1 MKLSKDGYK
10 RNSKDVNNPYNI
22 IPSGDITMKGVDF
35 PVMGTDNLGNQQLM
49 QPGFDYKFPGN
60 MVFEQP
66 VQDKPTNKV
75 KQRRTERDNKLLPNY
90 NKQMGDVSTHLMTTI
105 EMTDDDGSPI
115 YMAIPMLYP
124 TVEGQ
129 ETPDP
134 TSWTEFQKGEEQDAF
149 KMALERGEV
158 YYFNSA
164 EEADAF
170 AKGGYKTPNLKKR
183 KHGGEDSKDDNDQL
197 GVRNALQAIKPIL
210 GKTLSKFLPLVNM
223 FKPLEAGRGSTLS
236 DLHFSNQLP
245 DVVEMDEDD
254 MQVYEI
260 LLGKKVPE
268 QGLLFQSPEFD
279 EFSKALILANQAN
292 SIENSIAEQYNIPNY
307 QSTGEVDNTEVKD
320 YFTAY
325 LKSPLFKRRAIDL
338 HGEDNWESVRD
349 AKLERLENTE
359 VDFSGEEEWLDIYN
373 QENPTLRD
381 IMYAS
386 RRIPEIQSRYKRP
399 NYMDEGNENP
409 IIKVNPGQAITMGE
423 DLNLSY
429 NPFNSIVANEYS
441 HALGASNSLDPF
453 PYRMT
458 DKEIRLSEQRKP
470 NAPYD
475 SHDSRSYEMKS
486 DIDTTRYELWK
497 AGLYNFEEDFM
508 FDQSHIDYIRN
519 NPDKFIKD
527 ENLFKQYDDDVIID
541 QMNIYTD
548 VGTTPFAVGKFGTE
562 LPKAQWYNPFDPKY
576 KALYQSAKNLFSPS
590 KNKLNLDYRSTR
602 NPSLFTNRPHDVGVN
617 SPFYKMTDYRKKNWP
632 YANWQDY
639 IKSQQVPLQSNL
651 KSSQIQLPSIIND
664 SELTKIIDNKGDIN
678 NNLFLQY
685 LQKIKGLSPQERY
698 DRGKMLG
705 VYETMMQNNRGR
717 GAINYN
723 AFADEVQQSLNP
735 TLLFPTMY
743 TSLQPPST
751 QFTTYWQGKDKFNI
765 FKGDNPARG
774 NLLLT
779 TIDDAGVTDYS
790 KSIGAGHFGKSL
802 TDKLVLGH
810 NRVAFSDEFPDA
822 TISVEK
828 QSDYA
833 QKYNKNLQKKK
844 DYLSKENPINYEGN
858 LRRIESYNNLLN
870 YIDTDD
876 INFIDAMLATED
888 GMHWSDQYLIGTIR
902 DFIRSSPSIRANA
915 EYRGPNVSDED
926 YQTSV
931 DISNHNFF
939 KNEEFNSIMRSNVN
953 APNVSKELQ
962 LEIAQ
967 HPAFKSFVN
976 SKIKYEENLINESKK
991 RNKEINEQNKKELD
1005 ELNNPS
1011 EVELNLKEFR
1021 KNPQQILLSELAD
1034 YSAKN
1039 AREYLHLPLSTTV
1052 AKTQGYDADKFG
1064 APNPL
1069 YTEYNWTGHS
1079 WNDFLNV
1086 ELENT
1091 LGNLYRS
1098 SSPGKETLGPFT
1110 FDKTNPEKMIVTY
1123 KEPDGSIT
1131 EILGD
1136 FQEQKNK
1143 IEKIRNEF
1151 LTSKGYDPNDVSA
1164 ISDPSAYPER
1174 YQSILNKN
1182 TEKQL
1187 KKDINKVFGKD
1198 YPYEIITDQRGNE
1211 YIRVKVPDSYLSK
1224 YNLDIES
1231 PGMMP
1236 IKGKD
1241 LYKLG
1246 GSLPKAQYKDLFN
1259 PAKIKKTI
1267 QSVKDTKDYLRS
1279 YLPSWLGGT
1288 SKNISNVGK
1297 GYYNITP
1304 GYFQNYHGL
1313 TGNTFLDI
1321 VDQSKK
1327 DLEFFGDD
1335 ASELTKMIHNE
1346 AIGREAR
1353 GNVNYNAFEDL
1364 YGTAEAGT
1372 PTTSVFE
1379 DLSIVQPLDLK
1390 SLMYN
1395 PEYISTLGMGQ
1406 PVLGAGDHLMSVD
1419 NMSKNL
1425 TGSTSY
1431 LNIRNDILERM
1442 NTTEGRRRIKEN
1454 YLGPNASDTDVD
1466 KFIETYKQI
1475 PIINNSNSSS
1485 ESPYFFLG
1493 KNFEDL
1499 EKGILPYVGMN
1510 TDAMPENWLR
1520 NIFRHEDEHALN
1532 YVGKLIRGSNN
1543 ANLENSIIPI
1553 VDDAANIF
1561 DQRFGAANRNWFSP
1575 NLKFIDNDGIT
1586 SSALL
1591 KNQMLI
1597 DDGYSLWGDA
1607 TQGFGVDKGITQSY
1621 MTKPDEII
1629 TPKKTNS
1636 PAYTKKGTLYTEPTA
1651 HVAELQQY
1659 LLDNKYISDAYDNI
1673 TADLISKVRADNAK
1687 LLSGTDYD
1695 GYVMRILDQ
1704 TKDTKENNK
1713 LIANLLNKMLAGV
1726 PITAATLEG
1735 LELNNLEEKKTGG
1748 SIKDRY
1754 KKKLPKFQM
1763 QGQNNPGWLANRL
1776 YKSVTPIGYNM
1787 DQAMVEMLYGERQ
1800 PFMWDGVKTSFDD
1813 FQNHP
1818 RFKDNPNFGEYI
1830 KKASEDLWGMYL
1842 GFDQKHNTV
1851 SKSKFKPTLGVED
1864 DKSVYYSFNN
1874 VDDIMDDIIERG
1886 ITKDASKDKWQI
1898 NDSAAGGFNLNNYQI
1913 SRGMDDER
1921 ELPYYAYYDEY
1932 DFDIPTGLGFNIEG
1946 ESIVGKPFNIYGRI
1960 YYHPDT
1966 KELIPPSELN
1976 ANWVD
1981 FEKLKQ
1987 GVAYAESLNGE
1998 LMINPE
2004 STATGLYGQRF
2015 SEISTMYDGSRQDFA
2030 NDIEAQNEYFENR
2043 YRGKLEGVVGLRQSG
2058 IDLYKEYSNQ
2068 IPNFP
2073 YTTTE
2078 VAALVNF
2085 LGRQGTREYL
2095 GYVLRDGNSLES
2107 VFPDKYGVNAGQAN
2121 KTPQEYIEKFNEGIT
2136 KKQMG
2141 GEVDKVTDR
2150 LIKKYENGDK
2160 LTPAGTKHLKSL
2172 GMI

>member
-49 QPGFDYKFPGN
+49 QPGFNYKFPGN

-115 YMAIPMLYP
+115 YMVIPMLYP
-124 TVEGQ
+124 TIEGQ

-134 TSWTEFQKGEEQDAF
+134 TSWTEFQKGQEQDAF

-158 YYFNSA
+158 YYFNSE

-170 AKGGYKTPNLKKR
+170 AKGGYKTPNLKKK
-183 KHGGEDSKDDNDQL
+183 KHGGEDSEDNTDQL
-197 GVRNALQAIKPIL
+197 GVRSALQAIKPLL

-223 FKPLEAGRGSTLS
+223 FTPLETGRGSTLS
-236 DLHFSNQLP
+236 GTHFSNIP
-245 DVVEMDEDD
+245 DILEMNKDD
-254 MQVYEI
+254 IQVYEI
-260 LLGKKVPE
+260 LLGKKPPKEGV
-268 QGLLFQSPEFD
+268 LLNSPEFD
-279 EFSKALILANQAN
+279 EFSKALILANQAD
-292 SIENSIAEQYNIPNY
+292 SIENSIAEQFNIRNY
-307 QSTGEVDNTEVKD
+307 QSTGEV
-320 YFTAY
+320 
-325 LKSPLFKRRAIDL
+325 
-338 HGEDNWESVRD
+338 
-349 AKLERLENTE
+349 
-359 VDFSGEEEWLDIYN
+359 
-373 QENPTLRD
+373 
-381 IMYAS
+381 
-386 RRIPEIQSRYKRP
+386 
-399 NYMDEGNENP
+399 
-409 IIKVNPGQAITMGE
+409 
-423 DLNLSY
+423 
-429 NPFNSIVANEYS
+429 
-441 HALGASNSLDPF
+441 
-453 PYRMT
+453 
-458 DKEIRLSEQRKP
+458 
-470 NAPYD
+470 
-475 SHDSRSYEMKS
+475 
-486 DIDTTRYELWK
+486 
-497 AGLYNFEEDFM
+497 
-508 FDQSHIDYIRN
+508 
-519 NPDKFIKD
+519 
-527 ENLFKQYDDDVIID
+527 
-541 QMNIYTD
+541 
-548 VGTTPFAVGKFGTE
+548 PFAVGKFGTE
-562 LPKAQWYNPFDPKY
+562 LPKAQWYNPLDPKY
-576 KALYQSAKNLFSPS
+576 KTLYQGVKSLFSTP
-590 KNKLNLDYRSTR
+590 KNKLNLNYKSTR
-602 NPSLFTNRPHDVGVN
+602 NPSLFINRSKG
-617 SPFYKMTDYRKKNWP
+617 SIGFKKDWP

-639 IKSQQVPLQSNL
+639 ILSQQVPLQSNL

-743 TSLQPPST
+743 TSLQSPTSN
-751 QFTTYWQGKDKFNI
+751 FTTYWQGKDKFNI

-779 TIDDAGVTDYS
+779 TIDDAGVTNYS
-790 KSIGAGHFGKSL
+790 KTTGSGHFGKNL

-833 QKYNKNLQKKK
+833 QKYNKNLQNQK
-844 DYLSKENPINYEGN
+844 DYLSKENPVNYDGN
-858 LRRIESYNNLLN
+858 LRRVENYNNVLN

-888 GMHWSDQYLIGTIR
+888 GMHWSNQNLIGTIR
-902 DFIRSSPSIRANA
+902 DFIRSSPSIRTNA
-915 EYRGPNVSDED
+915 EYRGTNISDED
-926 YQTSV
+926 YQTAV

-939 KNEEFNSIMRSNVN
+939 NNEEFNSIMRSNVN
-953 APNVSKELQ
+953 APNISRELQ

-976 SKIKYEENLINESKK
+976 SKIKYEENLINKSKEQ
-991 RNKEINEQNKKELD
+991 NKEIKEQNKKELD

-1034 YSAKN
+1034 YSAKSG
-1039 AREYLHLPLSTTV
+1039 RDYLHLPLSTTV

-1091 LGNLYRS
+1091 LGNLYRTDAA
-1098 SSPGKETLGPFT
+1098 GKETLGPFT

-1131 EILGD
+1131 EISGD

-1151 LTSKGYDPNDVSA
+1151 LTSKGYNPDDVTA

-1174 YQSILNKN
+1174 YQAILNKN

-1198 YPYEIITDQRGNE
+1198 YPYEIITDQRGNQ

-1231 PGMMP
+1231 PGMLP

-1246 GSLPKAQYKDLFN
+1246 GSLPKAQMQKKDFFN
-1259 PAKIKKTI
+1259 PKKIEKTI
-1267 QSVKDTKDYLRS
+1267 QSVKDTKDFLRN

-1304 GYFQNYHGL
+1304 GYFQNYDGL
-1313 TGNTFLDI
+1313 TGNTFADI
-1321 VDQSKK
+1321 LNQSTK
-1327 DLEFFGDD
+1327 DLAYFGDD
-1335 ASELTKMIHNE
+1335 VDDLTKIIHNE
-1346 AIGREAR
+1346 AIGRRAR
-1353 GNVNYNAFEDL
+1353 GDANYDAFGDL
-1364 YGTAEAGT
+1364 YGTAEVGT
-1372 PTTSVFE
+1372 PTTSLFE
-1379 DLSIVQPLDLK
+1379 DFSMVQPLDLK

-1395 PEYISTLGMGQ
+1395 PEYISTLQMGK

-1425 TGSTSY
+1425 TGNTSY
-1431 LNIRNDILERM
+1431 LNIRNNILERM
-1442 NTTEGRRRIKEN
+1442 NTTEGRRRIKEY

-1466 KFIETYKQI
+1466 KFIATYKQI
-1475 PIINNSNSSS
+1475 PIINNSNLGDD
-1485 ESPYFFLG
+1485 SPFYFSNE
-1493 KNFEDL
+1493 NFKGL
-1499 EKGILPYVGMN
+1499 EKGILPYVSMN

-1532 YVGKLIRGSNN
+1532 YVGKLIRGSD
-1543 ANLENSIIPI
+1543 NLDYGNSIIPI
-1553 VDDAANIF
+1553 IDDAANIF
-1561 DQRFGAANRNWFSP
+1561 DQRFGAANRNWLSP
-1575 NLKFIDNDGIT
+1575 NLKFINDGGIT

-1607 TQGFGVDKGITQSY
+1607 TDGFGVNKRKTQSY
-1621 MTKPDEII
+1621 MTKPDETI
-1629 TPKKTNS
+1629 TPRKTGS
-1636 PAYTKKGTLYTEPTA
+1636 PPFTKTGTLYTEPTA

-1687 LLSGTDYD
+1687 LLPGTDYD

-1704 TKDTKENNK
+1704 TKDTKQNNK

-1748 SIKDRY
+1748 SIKDKYNKR
-1754 KKKLPKFQM
+1754 LPKFQM

-1787 DQAMVEMLYGERQ
+1787 DQAMVEMLYGEKQ

-1818 RFKDNPNFGEYI
+1818 RFKDNPNVGEYI
-1830 KKASEDLWGMYL
+1830 KNASEDLWGMYL

-1898 NDSAAGGFNLNNYQI
+1898 NDSAAGGFNLSNYQI

-1946 ESIVGKPFNIYGRI
+1946 ESIVGKPFDIYGRI

-1966 KELIPPSELN
+1966 KELIPPSELD

-1987 GVAYAESLNGE
+1987 GVAYAESLNGK

-2030 NDIEAQNEYFENR
+2030 NDIEAQNKYFENR
-2043 YRGKLEGVVGLRQSG
+2043 YRGKLEGVKGLRESG
-2058 IDLYKEYSNQ
+2058 IDLYKIYSKQ

-2085 LGRQGTREYL
+2085 LGRQGAREYL